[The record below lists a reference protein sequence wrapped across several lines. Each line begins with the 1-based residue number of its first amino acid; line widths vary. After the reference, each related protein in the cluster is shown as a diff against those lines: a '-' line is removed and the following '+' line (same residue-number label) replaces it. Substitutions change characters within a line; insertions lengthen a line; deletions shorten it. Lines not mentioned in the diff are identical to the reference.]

1 MEAVFAKT
9 KEKMDK
15 CLTSLE
21 RDFAAIRAGRAN
33 PAVLDKVMVDYYGVP
48 TPINQM
54 AAVSVPEAR
63 LLVVQPWDA
72 STLREIEKAINTAD
86 IGINPQNDGKVI
98 RLSFPQLTEEH
109 RKNLQKDISKR
120 GEEAKVAIRNV
131 RRDAMDDIKK
141 LKKDNEI
148 TEDEQKDGEK
158 KLQDITDDFVKQADS
173 ITKKKEEEILS
184 ILLRLFSRGCLIA
197 APCLLFI

>member
-15 CLTSLE
+15 CLISLE

-184 ILLRLFSRGCLIA
+184 I
-197 APCLLFI
+197 

>member
-1 MEAVFAKT
+1 METVFAKT
-9 KEKMDK
+9 KEKMEK
-15 CLTSLE
+15 CLTALE
-21 RDFAAIRAGRAN
+21 RDYAAVRAGRAN

-63 LLVVQPWDA
+63 LLVIQPWDA

-98 RLSFPQLTEEH
+98 RLTFPQLTEEH
-109 RKNLQKDISKR
+109 RKTLQKDISKR

-148 TEDEQKDGEK
+148 TEDEQKDAEK
-158 KLQDITDDFVKQADS
+158 KLQDITDDYVKQVEA
-173 ITKKKEEEILS
+173 ITRKKEEEVLS
-184 ILLRLFSRGCLIA
+184 I
-197 APCLLFI
+197 

>member
-15 CLTSLE
+15 CLNSLE

-184 ILLRLFSRGCLIA
+184 I
-197 APCLLFI
+197 

>member
-1 MEAVFAKT
+1 METVFSKT
-9 KEKMDK
+9 KEKMEK
-15 CLTSLE
+15 CLTALE
-21 RDFAAIRAGRAN
+21 RDYAAVRAGRAN

-63 LLVVQPWDA
+63 LLVIQPWDA

-98 RLSFPQLTEEH
+98 RLTFPQLTEEH
-109 RKNLQKDISKR
+109 RKTLQKDISKR

-141 LKKDNEI
+141 LKKNNEI
-148 TEDEQKDGEK
+148 TEDEQKDAEK
-158 KLQDITDDFVKQADS
+158 KLQDITDDYVKQVES
-173 ITKKKEEEILS
+173 ITKKKEEEVLS
-184 ILLRLFSRGCLIA
+184 I
-197 APCLLFI
+197 

>member
-15 CLTSLE
+15 CLNSLE

-54 AAVSVPEAR
+54 AAISVPEAR

-72 STLREIEKAINTAD
+72 STLREIEKAINIAD

-184 ILLRLFSRGCLIA
+184 I
-197 APCLLFI
+197 

>member
-1 MEAVFAKT
+1 MESVFAKT

-54 AAVSVPEAR
+54 ATVSVPEAR

-72 STLREIEKAINTAD
+72 STLKEIEKAINTAD

-98 RLSFPQLTEEH
+98 RLSFPQPE
-109 RKNLQKDISKR
+109 
-120 GEEAKVAIRNV
+120 
-131 RRDAMDDIKK
+131 
-141 LKKDNEI
+141 
-148 TEDEQKDGEK
+148 
-158 KLQDITDDFVKQADS
+158 
-173 ITKKKEEEILS
+173 
-184 ILLRLFSRGCLIA
+184 CLIFDEA
-197 APCLLFI
+197 TNGFDLPKFKVVEIYESAKEKIKNMR